1 MAGLVPAI
9 SFCPRSSC
17 HRDEVIA
24 HTLAVFHLMSG
35 ADALTENSLA
45 EKFLATRDL
54 CTGVQNECDLLNT
67 CFADRSA

>member
-9 SFCPRSSC
+9 SVCLKSR
-17 HRDEVIA
+17 V
-24 HTLAVFHLMSG
+24 
-35 ADALTENSLA
+35 DAQTENPLA

-67 CFADRSA
+67 CFADRGA

>member
-9 SFCPRSSC
+9 SFCLKSR
-17 HRDEVIA
+17 V
-24 HTLAVFHLMSG
+24 
-35 ADALTENSLA
+35 DAQTENPLA

-67 CFADRSA
+67 CFADRGA